1 MMKRALATV
10 SLCGLLLASISCG
23 AEQGSGGASPLP
35 KATHP
40 AVPQNPDRD
49 QAAVVNTLNRLNPC
63 DLLPA
68 VASLPATTLEPLNSL
83 SMCARSND
91 ELSVFAD
98 LGETSTH
105 QTRFSQQPVAIAGV
119 HGYLSP
125 TDRNHCALVLPVSFT
140 QAVVIGVTDK
150 RASAD
155 ACAVARASGT
165 AAVPVLAGPR
175 LQPAARWD
183 ACSALSRALGG
194 GSELERRSFGVCA
207 AKTTDERLSL
217 DYSVPPDGKD
227 PFRIAGKPARLRS
240 YDDDCEV
247 FWEQGPVGPGGN
259 PAMRLTGKVHA
270 ATCDRATA
278 LATTTATV
286 MNSPA
291 PSAPVISGALTL
303 RADQPDS
310 PYPGGCDD
318 LRHPRDCEPYHPV
331 DLPKGA
337 DEIARQ
343 AAADPHV
350 NCALAVAAVG
360 KHVGTTFRPVYVG
373 TREGPIPCTFVE
385 PTHVLELRVEL
396 TLTNSRQALNGSPT
410 SFTLAD
416 RPADRTDKPTYTTI
430 RVAPTDKTLLTLT
443 LTHGPVRGPDIL
455 PLAKTVVANL

>member
-1 MMKRALATV
+1 MKRALATV
-10 SLCGLLLASISCG
+10 SLCGLLLTSISCS
-23 AEQGSGGASPLP
+23 AEQGAGGASPLP
-35 KATHP
+35 KATP
-40 AVPQNPDRD
+40 SAVPQNPDRD
-49 QAAVVNTLNRLNPC
+49 PAAVVNTLNRLNPC

-68 VASLPATTLEPLNSL
+68 VAGLPATTLEPLNSL
-83 SMCARSND
+83 SVCGRSND

-98 LGETSTH
+98 LSGTSTH
-105 QTRFSQQPVAIAGV
+105 ETRFSQEPLVLAGAR
-119 HGYLSP
+119 GYLSP

-175 LQPAARWD
+175 LQSAARWD

-194 GSELERRSFGVCA
+194 GSELERKSFGVCM

-217 DYSVPPDGKD
+217 DYSVPPNGKD
-227 PFRIAGKPARLRS
+227 SFRIAGKPAELRS
-240 YDDDCEV
+240 HGDTDCQV
-247 FWEQGPVGPGGN
+247 FWDQGPVGPGGN
-259 PAMRLTGKVHA
+259 PSRRLTGKVHA

-278 LATTTATV
+278 VATTIATL

-291 PSAPVISGALTL
+291 PVTPVVTGALTL

-318 LRHPRDCEPYHPV
+318 LRHPRDCEPYRPV
-331 DLPKGA
+331 ELPKGA

-360 KHVGTTFRPVYVG
+360 KHLGKTFRPVYVG

-385 PTHVLELRVEL
+385 PTHVLQLRVEL

-416 RPADRTDKPTYTTI
+416 RPADRTDKPIYTTI

-443 LTHGPVRGPDIL
+443 LDHGPVRGPDIL
-455 PLAKTVVANL
+455 PLAGTVLANL